1 MKAVILAGGRGTRL
15 APYTTVFPKPLVPV
29 GEYPIIEILVRQ
41 LIAQEITDITLSVGY
56 LAELLKAY
64 FQQRPSLTEKLSLSY
79 VMEEK
84 PTGTAGS
91 LAQVEGL
98 DETFLVM
105 NGDLLTTLDFR
116 KLIEHHRAHD
126 AALTIA
132 MHKKHIKID
141 LGVLVTDDEFNITD
155 YREKPEMDYLVS
167 MGIYVYEPK
176 VLNYIEKDAY
186 LDFPTL
192 ALKLVAAG
200 EKVVGYPSDDRWL
213 DIGRHEDYQLA
224 TEEFE
229 ANRIEFLPDSIV
241 ENLG

>member
-41 LIAQEITDITLSVGY
+41 LIAQGITDITLSVGY

-64 FQQRPSLTEKLSLSY
+64 FTQRPSLMEKLSISY

-98 DETFLVM
+98 NDTFLVM
-105 NGDLLTTLDFR
+105 NGDLLTTLNFG
-116 KLIEHHRAHD
+116 KLVAHHRD
-126 AALTIA
+126 KGAALTIA
-132 MHKKHIKID
+132 MHRKHVKID
-141 LGVLVTDDEFNITD
+141 LGVLSTDENLNITD

-176 VLNYIEKDAY
+176 ILRYIEKDTY
-186 LDFPTL
+186 LDFPSL
-192 ALKLVAAG
+192 VLKLLAKG

-213 DIGRHEDYQLA
+213 DIGRHEDYALA

-229 ANRIEFLPDSIV
+229 ANRAQFLPGFED
-241 ENLG
+241 